1 MNSRVQVRW
10 SKIVGLFSAAILILL
25 IFWGRAPN
33 WAFLIVASGILISM
47 IWFSLLA
54 MYGPMGAASLKHDK
68 AFGLVLVLAPLALA
82 MVAMSRFNAINA
94 GAFYALPCIV
104 GMPISALL
112 QRELGAKVSRLRF
125 TVQAIFIS
133 CLSPGLLVW
142 SGLALANS
150 LSIHEPAVVHRAE
163 VTELT
168 IRRSKG
174 FTSRWLGLDHPIK
187 DNTGFH
193 VSRAVYERLLVGE
206 PVCIAEYHGLLSMVW
221 FSVDACP
228 E

>member
-1 MNSRVQVRW
+1 MTARSQVRW
-10 SKIVGLFSAAILILL
+10 CKIAGLFSAAILILL

-54 MYGPMGAASLKHDK
+54 LCGPKGATSLKHAK
-68 AFGLVLVLAPLALA
+68 AFGLVVVLAPLALA

-94 GAFYALPCIV
+94 GAFYALPCLV
-104 GMPISALL
+104 GLPISALL

-125 TVQAIFIS
+125 AVQAIIIS

-150 LSIHEPAVVHRAE
+150 LSIHEPVVVHRAE
-163 VTELT
+163 VTALT

-174 FTSRWLGLDHPIK
+174 FTSRWLGLDHPIR
-187 DNTGFH
+187 DNAGFH

-206 PVCIAEYHGLLSMVW
+206 PVCIAEYRGLLSMVW